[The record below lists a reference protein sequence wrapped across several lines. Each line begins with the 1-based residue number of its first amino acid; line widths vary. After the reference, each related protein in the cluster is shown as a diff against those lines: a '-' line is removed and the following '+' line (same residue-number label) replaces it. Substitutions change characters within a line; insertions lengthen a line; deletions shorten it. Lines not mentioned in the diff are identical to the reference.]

1 MDIAEDR
8 ISELPTEIILMILSA
23 LTIREAARTSVL
35 SRRWRSA
42 WTSTPVLNIC
52 LDSLQSFSCN
62 WANIVDS
69 VLSRHHG
76 PISTF
81 WLDRMIWCSSEDL
94 NRWLSMLSSRVIEDL
109 VIDFYDQYVPYTV
122 HPSFFSCST
131 LVSVELSSCRLEM
144 PTDFNGFRFL
154 KLLSLKTVTLTDT
167 ILQAIVSQSERL
179 EDLTLIDCEGLS
191 KIKIVASNLF
201 NFHLF
206 GVFTE
211 VDLSGSLNLKDLFIN
226 WDDDEN
232 GVWPLRQIIMG
243 LTKLESLSVTGFLL
257 HSFYEKSANGGNGGL
272 STTYNSLLTFEIHLN
287 CLEVSE
293 IMGLVCLLKKF
304 PNLNSL
310 CIKDLEKELKP
321 EGKLTKRNLEALNSD
336 ARSCLAHVKKLELE
350 IAPYCDETLEIIEFF
365 LLNAGVLDLLLIIIW
380 SLEDQ
385 EERSK
390 IEERLNSFPRASSQA
405 KIVVAEIC

>member
-1 MDIAEDR
+1 M
-8 ISELPTEIILMILSA
+8 
-23 LTIREAARTSVL
+23 V
-35 SRRWRSA
+35 
-42 WTSTPVLNIC
+42 C
-52 LDSLQSFSCN
+52 YLQ
-62 WANIVDS
+62 
-69 VLSRHHG
+69 
-76 PISTF
+76 
-81 WLDRMIWCSSEDL
+81 
-94 NRWLSMLSSRVIEDL
+94 
-109 VIDFYDQYVPYTV
+109 
-122 HPSFFSCST
+122 
-131 LVSVELSSCRLEM
+131 
-144 PTDFNGFRFL
+144 
-154 KLLSLKTVTLTDT
+154 
-167 ILQAIVSQSERL
+167 
-179 EDLTLIDCEGLS
+179 
-191 KIKIVASNLF
+191 
-201 NFHLF
+201 
-206 GVFTE
+206 
-211 VDLSGSLNLKDLFIN
+211 
-226 WDDDEN
+226 
-232 GVWPLRQIIMG
+232 
-243 LTKLESLSVTGFLL
+243 
-257 HSFYEKSANGGNGGL
+257 SFYEKSANGGNGGL